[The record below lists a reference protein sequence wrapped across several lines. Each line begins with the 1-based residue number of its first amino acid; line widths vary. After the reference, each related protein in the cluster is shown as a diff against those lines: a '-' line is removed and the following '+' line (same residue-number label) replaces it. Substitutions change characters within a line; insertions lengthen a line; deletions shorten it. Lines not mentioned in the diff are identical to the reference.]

1 MSSNN
6 DCPTCGAKLLDET
19 RFHAYT
25 YRRWACGKVADD
37 GPGASCPQDPDAGK
51 IVQVGYEAADGV
63 LCQRTVRASEA
74 EAWLDENDHR
84 RIRARAA
91 GAQAHSE
98 AAPAQE
104 VALVA
109 APNEIAE
116 IEKVRDGINRYM
128 GPELEKEAMDLLAST
143 EGITVAGHAEGPK
156 AGREAVHSALMRLVK
171 FRTQMV
177 EAAHES
183 YKGPINALGKLL
195 DGRKK
200 DLLRMTAERE
210 AALKADRDAYDKA
223 EEARKAA
230 AAEAARLER
239 ERLERE
245 RAEEARRVLQ
255 ARIQRLVDLG
265 AVPDIA
271 AISTATDEQ
280 FEAILD
286 AAAEAQAAKLAQQEA
301 ERIERE
307 RLAAEQR
314 ARTELIEARTAEI
327 SRAGILPWWS
337 GLDALASMSEDEF
350 REKLAAAAEAE
361 AERLRLQA
369 AEDARRAEEQARLDK
384 ERAEIEA
391 QLRRLDAER
400 KERERIE
407 RAAAEAKRLEEEAEA
422 KRVEAEAEAARLEAQ
437 RPDRERI
444 WKWLDSLEFDLCL
457 NGPKIEDDAVRRR
470 WMDDVGPIVSAVQL
484 VKLEYAL

>member
-1 MSSNN
+1 MNQ
-6 DCPTCGAKLLDET
+6 TTE
-19 RFHAYT
+19 
-25 YRRWACGKVADD
+25 
-37 GPGASCPQDPDAGK
+37 
-51 IVQVGYEAADGV
+51 I
-63 LCQRTVRASEA
+63 TVP
-74 EAWLDENDHR
+74 H
-84 RIRARAA
+84 
-91 GAQAHSE
+91 
-98 AAPAQE
+98 
-104 VALVA
+104 
-109 APNEIAE
+109 NELAE
-116 IEKVRDGINRYM
+116 IEKTREGINRYM
-128 GPELEKEAMDLLAST
+128 GPELEEEAKQLLAST
-143 EGITVAGHAEGPK
+143 EGITVAGHADGPK
-156 AGREAVHSALMRLVK
+156 AGREAVHTALMRLVK
-171 FRTQMV
+171 FRTQMI
-177 EAAHES
+177 EAAHET

-210 AALKADRDAYDKA
+210 AELKDDRDAYDKA

-255 ARIQRLVDLG
+255 ARVQRLVDLG

-271 AISTATDEQ
+271 AIATATDEK
-280 FEAILD
+280 FEAIVA

-314 ARTELIEARTAEI
+314 ARAELIEARTSEV
-327 SRAGILPWWS
+327 SRAGVLAWWS

-350 REKLAAAAEAE
+350 RERLAAAVEAKAQAAREEEERRHAAEEAE
-361 AERLRLQA
+361 AERRRLQA

-391 QLRRLDAER
+391 ERRRLDAER
-400 KERERIE
+400 EERERIE
-407 RAAAEAKRLEEEAEA
+407 RAAAETKRQAEEADA
-422 KRVEAEAEAARLEAQ
+422 QRVAAEAAAARLEAQ

-444 WKWLDSLEFDLCL
+444 WKWLDSLEFDLCM

-470 WMDDVGPIVSAVQL
+470 WMDACLPIVSAVQL
-484 VKLEYAL
+484 VKLEYAP